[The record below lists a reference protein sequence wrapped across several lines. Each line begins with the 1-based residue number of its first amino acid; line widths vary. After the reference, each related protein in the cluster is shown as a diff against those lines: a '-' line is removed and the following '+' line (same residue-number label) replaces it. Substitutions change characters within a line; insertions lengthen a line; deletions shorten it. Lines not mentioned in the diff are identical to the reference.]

1 MNWAWLCIC
10 CERFCQEVH
19 RWILDSQALQ
29 LVFPLFCDNCKW
41 SRLHST
47 GSRIV
52 CIWIWYMRF
61 GVYGVVATAN
71 LIIWWSVR
79 SIRGGPPPI
88 FPYIW
93 LCECLTGVTSATA
106 RIGALLLIGGLHWC
120 AWPLESEN
128 ELPAIYGAR
137 GTRSEKKRRLEPQNP
152 PFWEDGFPSSL
163 PPRLLNLL
171 VFFSRHV

>member
-1 MNWAWLCIC
+1 
-10 CERFCQEVH
+10 
-19 RWILDSQALQ
+19 
-29 LVFPLFCDNCKW
+29 
-41 SRLHST
+41 
-47 GSRIV
+47 
-52 CIWIWYMRF
+52 MRF

-137 GTRSEKKRRLEPQNP
+137 GTRSEKKKTARTSKSTILGGRISLKFASKIVESSCLLLTPCLGSMLRLGHLLKWLVRFTSNIHTEGIWLWTRPEAYLRCACWSCILQGP
-152 PFWEDGFPSSL
+152 RYPLSSL
-163 PPRLLNLL
+163 
-171 VFFSRHV
+171 